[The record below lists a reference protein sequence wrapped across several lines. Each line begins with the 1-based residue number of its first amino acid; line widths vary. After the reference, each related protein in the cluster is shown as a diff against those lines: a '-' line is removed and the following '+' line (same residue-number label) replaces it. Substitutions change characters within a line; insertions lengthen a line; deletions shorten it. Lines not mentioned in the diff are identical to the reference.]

1 MALTIH
7 LQLHHKN
14 VMYDLKGG
22 WCSAQTRNILWK
34 HKPSPAKAY
43 VKLTGKSSLLVQTG
57 AGGDFSNFLLWGLDY
72 YIRWSCQFRYLFFF
86 HQLPLSMEH
95 QNRVSINALLL
106 SEVWLGFELGLMR
119 ETPLRNRWNHCDR
132 ESDPCSNSSE
142 PSALPL
148 SYPQ

>member
-1 MALTIH
+1 MLGSDQKHPLEAQALSSKSICKADWKIISFSSDWCWWRFFHFFSYEVLTIT
-7 LQLHHKN
+7 
-14 VMYDLKGG
+14 YGE
-22 WCSAQTRNILWK
+22 A
-34 HKPSPAKAY
+34 A
-43 VKLTGKSSLLVQTG
+43 SLDT
-57 AGGDFSNFLLWGLDY
+57 
-72 YIRWSCQFRYLFFF
+72 CFFF
-86 HQLPLSMEH
+86 HQLRLSMEH

-119 ETPLRNRWNHCDR
+119 GTPLRNRWNHCDR